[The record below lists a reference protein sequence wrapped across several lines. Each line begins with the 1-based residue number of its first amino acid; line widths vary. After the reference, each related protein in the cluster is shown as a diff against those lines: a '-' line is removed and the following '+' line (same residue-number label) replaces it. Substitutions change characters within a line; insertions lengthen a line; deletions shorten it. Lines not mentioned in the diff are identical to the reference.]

1 MPSPTRN
8 PNARL
13 KSASAA
19 VGLLKAGDGAL
30 LLMPGIVEPFL
41 RVRLRHTFF
50 HASSVL
56 IYGFQEARTRM
67 KISFRWQW
75 KRTSFASAALCVLLT
90 ILGSLLAQDVPGLTR
105 DANLG
110 HLNTVITW
118 YRDTQNK
125 VQAVGLPSDAIYED
139 STRNLAAEVVRLAF
153 QSARAE
159 AALINGSEKSR
170 NANQPPGATPQ
181 QVAARIAAEIDDT
194 QNRIDEINKQLAS
207 APRSKRK
214 ALLDQ
219 RQKLEGKLS
228 LDKAVQD
235 AIQKMAAFAEESTD
249 TASQGLEGSINQ
261 LARSVPEVF
270 AEKAI
275 PKSTVTKANTP
286 SSPLANSSG
295 LIGQAIMLMDRVRS
309 MHEIDQMIE
318 ETDHVRQTAENL
330 RRPLRNALGAIIQRG
345 RDLANQPDPPGNAEK
360 NPKQKAPQQTAP
372 QKNAPPEDPRREYE
386 DLIARFKQ
394 LSNAAMPLGQEI
406 LLLEQTRAN
415 YIEWRRSIVRESTDA
430 LRSLLI
436 RVIGIALA
444 LGVVA
449 ILSDVWRRLTFRY
462 IHDPRRRRQ
471 FLLLR
476 RFVMGFLVGVVLIT
490 GFVSEFSSLATF
502 AGFATAGIAVALQAL
517 LLSVA
522 AYFFVVGRYGI
533 RAGDRISIAGVT
545 GDVIEIGLVRLYLM
559 ELAGVGVDL
568 DPTGR
573 VVVFSNSVLFQA
585 GTPLFKQIPGTEYS
599 WHELVVTLAP
609 GGNYKL
615 VQDKISGAVN
625 SIYERYRERIERQL
639 GSVERQIEIQFKV
652 PKPEARLQLADT
664 GIEFIVRYPVDIR
677 TAAEIDDHV
686 SRAMVD
692 LVNGDPELKNAIA
705 GAPRIRAAIKG

>member
-1 MPSPTRN
+1 MR
-8 PNARL
+8 
-13 KSASAA
+13 
-19 VGLLKAGDGAL
+19 
-30 LLMPGIVEPFL
+30 
-41 RVRLRHTFF
+41 
-50 HASSVL
+50 
-56 IYGFQEARTRM
+56 
-67 KISFRWQW
+67 ISFHGRW
-75 KRTSFASAALCVLLT
+75 KRTWLSAATLYIFLT
-90 ILGSLLAQDVPGLTR
+90 IFQSLPAQDVPGLSR
-105 DANLG
+105 DTVLG
-110 HLNTVITW
+110 HLNSVITW
-118 YRDTQNK
+118 YRDTQSE

-139 STRNLAAEVVRLAF
+139 GTRNLADEVVRLAF

-159 AALINGSEKSR
+159 AALVGEREK
-170 NANQPPGATPQ
+170 NASQPAHATPQ
-181 QVAARIAAEIDDT
+181 QQVAQTAARISAEIDDA
-194 QNRIDEINKQLAS
+194 QNRIDEINKQLGS
-207 APRSKRK
+207 APRSRRK
-214 ALLDQ
+214 ALLDERQ
-219 RQKLEGKLS
+219 RLEGQLS
-228 LDKAVQD
+228 LDKTVQD
-235 AIQKMAAFAEESTD
+235 AIQKMATFAEESTD

-270 AEKAI
+270 AENAI
-275 PKSTVTKANTP
+275 PKSTATKANAP
-286 SSPLANSSG
+286 SSPLASSGG
-295 LIGQAIMLMDRVRS
+295 LIGQAITLMGRVRS
-309 MHEIDQMIE
+309 MHEIDQMIKE
-318 ETDHVRQTAENL
+318 SDHVRQTAESQ
-330 RRPLRNALGAIIQRG
+330 RKPLRDALATIVQRG
-345 RDLANQPDPPGNAEK
+345 RDLANQPTTPDNAQK
-360 NPKQKAPQQTAP
+360 NKKQSAPQQAAP
-372 QKNAPPEDPRREYE
+372 QRDPRSEYQ

-394 LSNAAMPLGQEI
+394 LSSAAMPLAQEI
-406 LLLEQTRAN
+406 LLLEQTRAT
-415 YIEWRRSIVRESTDA
+415 YIEWRRSIVRESTDT

-533 RAGDRISIAGVT
+533 RVGDRVSIAGVT
-545 GDVIEIGLVRLYLM
+545 GDVVEIGLVRLYLM
-559 ELAGVGVDL
+559 ELAGIGVDL

-573 VVVFSNSVLFQA
+573 IVVFSNSVLFQA

-599 WHELVVTLAP
+599 WHELAVTLAA

-625 SIYERYRERIERQL
+625 SVYERYRERIERQL
-639 GSVERQIEIQFKV
+639 GSIERQLEIQFKM
-652 PKPEARLQLADT
+652 PKPEARLQLAET
-664 GIEFIVRYPVDIR
+664 GVELIVRYPVDIR

-686 SRAMVD
+686 SRAVLD
-692 LVNGDPELKNAIA
+692 LVNSDPELKNAIA
-705 GAPRIRAAIKG
+705 GAPKIRAAIKG